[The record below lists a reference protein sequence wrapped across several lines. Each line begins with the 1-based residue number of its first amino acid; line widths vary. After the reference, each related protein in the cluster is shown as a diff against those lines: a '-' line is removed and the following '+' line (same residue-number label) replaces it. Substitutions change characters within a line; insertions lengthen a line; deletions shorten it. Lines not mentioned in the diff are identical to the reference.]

1 MAALS
6 TSAEYDLVR
15 QAIQTLSGNANAVA
29 SFTVDGQ
36 NYVYRA
42 DQLPR
47 LMEREAEL
55 ANRMCNANRRKRTSP
70 DFSYESA

>member
-6 TSAEYDLVR
+6 TAAEYDLVR
-15 QAIQTLSGNANAVA
+15 QAIQALSGNASAVA

-36 NYVYRA
+36 SYSYRA